1 MIGISV
7 QRTGYRFNPGLRWRW
22 DIPGTGFFGYA
33 MTLRGATRDGNRQLQ
48 DYLNMIGGQP
58 A

>member
-7 QRTGYRFNPGLRWRW
+7 GRTNHLNPGLRWRW

-33 MTLRGATRDGNRQLQ
+33 MTMRVATRDANRQLQ